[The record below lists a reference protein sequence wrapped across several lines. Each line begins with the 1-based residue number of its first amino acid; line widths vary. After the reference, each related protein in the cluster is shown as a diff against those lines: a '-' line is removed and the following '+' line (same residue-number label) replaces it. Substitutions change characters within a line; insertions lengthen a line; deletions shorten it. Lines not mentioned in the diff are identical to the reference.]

1 MQHNFTLNLK
11 KQSKTANKKS
21 PAIVRGMCITNKI
34 FNMAKLLQ
42 KLFSCKRK
50 AKKVQDTELQVING
64 YLCYH
69 RKRYSELDEDEK
81 EAYRDFF
88 ITPSAKENFKRLCNS
103 MEKICN
109 INF

>member
-11 KQSKTANKKS
+11 KQGKTANKKS

-50 AKKVQDTELQVING
+50 VKKVQDQQLQVIDG
-64 YLCYH
+64 YLCYNN
-69 RKRYSELDEDEK
+69 RRYNELTSKQK
-81 EAYRDFF
+81 EAYSDCLALHSLQELLRE
-88 ITPSAKENFKRLCNS
+88 SQLRYVLQ
-103 MEKICN
+103 
-109 INF
+109 